1 MSTGCYIKMNHVNMR
16 YPSNIYNATTLKQVI
31 FERLRFQKPK
41 PLLKDVLA
49 LKDFSLDVREGE
61 RIGIIGRN
69 GSGKSTLLKTIAG
82 IYPVDTGEV
91 EVCGKIRALFEISL
105 GFDFES
111 TGRENILYRSLL
123 LGATPTEARDKTQ
136 EIIDFAGLGE
146 FIDYPVKTYSSG
158 MLVRLAFS
166 VSTSINGEILLL
178 DEVIGAGDAGFI
190 DKARRRIFDLMDQ
203 SSLMVLVSHDM
214 NTVNSV
220 CTRVIWMQS
229 GEIIADGKP
238 DVITEQYVEAMRA

>member
-1 MSTGCYIKMNHVNMR
+1 MSDGCNIEMSHVDMR
-16 YPSNIYNATTLKQVI
+16 YPSNVYNATTLKQAI

-49 LKDFSLDVREGE
+49 LKDFSLQAHEGE

-82 IYPVDTGEV
+82 IYPIDAGEV
-91 EVCGKIRALFEISL
+91 RVQGKIRALFELSL
-105 GFDFES
+105 GFDIES
-111 TGRENILYRSLL
+111 TGLENILYRSLL
-123 LGATPTEARDKTQ
+123 LGATPAEAREKTQ
-136 EIIDFAGLGE
+136 EIVDFAGLGE
-146 FIDYPVKTYSSG
+146 FINYPVKTYSSG

-190 DKARRRIFDLMDQ
+190 GKARQRIFDLMDQ
-203 SSLMVLVSHDM
+203 SKLMVLVSHDM
-214 NTVNSV
+214 STVSAV
-220 CTRVIWMQS
+220 CNRVIWMQS
-229 GEIIADGKP
+229 GEIVADGSP
-238 DVITEQYVEAMRA
+238 DVITRQYLESMR